1 MKKILMGL
9 LGSLILLFGMFSF
22 TSFADQAVQYIIT
35 TVYIQLVNEPA
46 AEVAKSFVIDLNQA
60 GVSRVS
66 AQIVYSTASPAAVTF
81 IDGTTSTGTITISS
95 NSFLATAQSTDTIII
110 SSNTALVGAAAS
122 DSISISSNGYL
133 VLTTTAETINF
144 YGSTLTINKDFLPTA
159 FSTKTAQNLATAING
174 LGIYGVT
181 ATTNCLTSTVPVC
194 TGSSVT
200 IVANAFGAAFN
211 VFTLVSSTPSA
222 LTVTTS
228 PFSGGK
234 DPASFTFNGNLF
246 VSSKNWFVDVNFATN
261 TAVNIANMLNFST
274 YSITAATAT
283 IGAST
288 GVVLTAITSGTA
300 GNSYTLFSSTP
311 SALAMG
317 TTNFVNGRNA
327 AVLKFNGFSFTNG
340 IDWLTGT
347 TASATARNISN
358 MFATNPVISTMINST
373 WTANGIVFST
383 STAVNISS
391 YTFYSSTQAALTVS
405 STQTFTGDGSAIGAF
420 STGTASMINLVTD
433 FISTT
438 NAFTTGMAV
447 LFSTTTGTSPVPLV
461 NQTTYFA
468 LNATPLTFQLAF
480 TATGAI
486 AGLPIN
492 ITTATATGGGS
503 FSLTPLPFNG
513 NASAAWQVSNDS
525 VTWAVVNVSSLSFT
539 SSTLQNSTTY
549 WDFGNINARYLRL
562 NYSTPTAGGVNMK
575 VYLNGKY

>member
-1 MKKILMGL
+1 MKKIFKGL
-9 LGSLILLFGMFSF
+9 LGSLILLLGMFYL
-22 TSFADQAVQYIIT
+22 TSFADQAAQYIIT
-35 TVYIQLVNEPA
+35 TVYVQLVNETA
-46 AEVAKSFVIDLNQA
+46 AEYAKSYVIDLNER
-60 GVSRVS
+60 GISRVS
-66 AQIVYSTASPAAVTF
+66 AQVVYSTASPAAAVF
-81 IDGTTSTGTITISS
+81 VDGTTSTATITISS
-95 NSFLATAQSTDTIII
+95 NPFLTTSQSTNTIII
-110 SSNTALVGAAAS
+110 ASNTALVGAAAS
-122 DSISISSNGYL
+122 DTISIASNSYL

-144 YGSTLTINKDFLPTA
+144 YGSTLTLNKSFLPTA

-181 ATTNCLTSTVPVC
+181 ASTNCLTSTAPVC
-194 TGSSVT
+194 TGSTVT
-200 IVANAFGAAFN
+200 IVANAFGTAFN

-261 TAVNIANMLNFST
+261 TATNIANMLNFSS

-288 GVVLTAITSGTA
+288 GVVLSAISSGTV

-311 SALAMG
+311 AALAMG
-317 TTNFVNGRNA
+317 STNFINGRNP
-327 AVLKFNGFSFTNG
+327 AVLKFNGFYFVNG

-347 TASATARNISN
+347 TASSTARNISN
-358 MFATNPVISTMINST
+358 MFSTHPVVSTMITST
-373 WTANGIVFST
+373 WTATGIVFST

-391 YTFYSSTQAALTVS
+391 YTFYSSTQSALMVS
-405 STQTFTGDGSAIGAF
+405 STQTFSSDGSAIGAF
-420 STGTASMINLVTD
+420 STGTATNINLVTD

-447 LFSTTTGTSPVPLV
+447 LYSTTTGTSPVPLI
-461 NQTTYFA
+461 NQTTYFV

-503 FSLTPLPFNG
+503 FALTPLPFNG
-513 NASAAWQVSNDS
+513 NASASWQVSNDS
-525 VTWAVVNVSSLSFT
+525 ITWATVNVSSLSFT

-562 NYSTPTAGGVNMK
+562 NYSTATAGGVNMK